1 MITSDLGRTVTMP
14 VGDQLKTEYLF
25 SLYGTPVRYLTSSS
39 RLAAPVEELLRHFR
53 RDTLDEVTP
62 LTVRFHAVK
71 NRAAIPLVLSP
82 EARHLI
88 SGTDVAA
95 EGRPEH
101 DLPYVVSQAGGRLL
115 IDFADAGLFMI
126 EGAYGRAEGYL
137 LKPERMP
144 ANLIEYLF
152 HLTLVQLL
160 RHRELYTIH
169 ATALEWQGRGILIPG
184 NSGRGKTTSF
194 ISLLRAGYR
203 YLSDDHPL
211 IRDAGDHV
219 ELLPFPIK
227 INVTED
233 TIAFFPELRNAPE
246 QVLQRQPSFHKR
258 GFYAEELYRTE
269 IGACCRPDLILFPQ
283 VVDAAQSHLER
294 LPKSRALQLVL
305 PQALLVYD
313 QEVARRE
320 FHVWAKLVQ
329 QADCYRLH
337 FGRDL
342 LDLPKLIT
350 PLLGQ
355 AQ

>member
-1 MITSDLGRTVTMP
+1 MITSDLGRIVTMP
-14 VGDQLKTEYLF
+14 VADQPKTEYLF
-25 SLYGTPVRYLTSSS
+25 SIYGTPVRYITSSS
-39 RLAAPVEELLRHFR
+39 LLAAPVEELLRHFR
-53 RDTLDEVTP
+53 RNSLDDSVP
-62 LTVRFHAVK
+62 LTLSFQAVQ
-71 NRAAIPLVLSP
+71 NRAAIPLTLSSS
-82 EARHLI
+82 AHQLS
-88 SGTDVAA
+88 SGSAA
-95 EGRPEH
+95 VGERSATGLPCEVIH
-101 DLPYVVSQAGGRLL
+101 DGGRLIAAL
-115 IDFADAGLFMI
+115 SDVGILVIDGVQ
-126 EGAYGRAEGYL
+126 GRADGYL
-137 LKPERMP
+137 IRPQMMP
-144 ANLIEYLF
+144 TSLIEYLF
-152 HLTLVQLL
+152 HLALIELL

-203 YLSDDHPL
+203 YVSDDHPL

-227 INVTED
+227 INVTEE
-233 TIAFFPELRNAPE
+233 TIAFFPELRHAPGH
-246 QVLQRQPSFHKR
+246 VLQRQPGFHKR

-269 IGACCRPDLILFPQ
+269 IGACCRPALVLFPQ

-294 LPKSRALQLVL
+294 LPKSHALQLVL

-320 FHVWAKLVQ
+320 FHVWAKLVK

-342 LDLPKLIT
+342 LDLPQLIT
-350 PLLGQ
+350 PLLEQ
-355 AQ
+355 VHS

>member
-1 MITSDLGRTVTMP
+1 MTRDLRCTVSMP
-14 VGDQLKTEYLF
+14 VADPPKTEYLF
-25 SLYGTPVRYLTSSS
+25 AIYGTSVRYITSSS
-39 RLAAPVEELLRHFR
+39 HLAAPVEELLRHFR
-53 RDTLDEVTP
+53 RDALEEATP
-62 LTVRFHAVK
+62 LTVRFHAVQD
-71 NRAAIPLVLSP
+71 RAEIPLTLSP
-82 EARHLI
+82 AARHLA

-95 EGRPEH
+95 EGRPED
-101 DLPYVVSQAGGRLL
+101 DLPYVVSQDGGRLL
-115 IDFADAGLFMI
+115 IDFAEAGLFMI

-152 HLTLVQLL
+152 HLTLIELL
-160 RHRELYTIH
+160 RHQRLYTIH
-169 ATALEWQGRGILIPG
+169 ATALEWHGRGVLIPG

-227 INVTED
+227 INVTKE
-233 TIAFFPELRNAPE
+233 TIAFFPELHNAPE
-246 QVLQRQPSFHKR
+246 QVLQRQPGFHKR
-258 GFYAEELYRTE
+258 GFYAEELYHTE
-269 IGACCRPDLILFPQ
+269 IGGSCRPALVLFPQ

-294 LPKSRALQLVL
+294 LPKSQALQLIL

-320 FHVWAKLVQ
+320 FHVLAKLVQ
-329 QADCYRLH
+329 QANCYRLH
-337 FGRDL
+337 FGRDI

-350 PLLGQ
+350 PLLEQ

>member
-1 MITSDLGRTVTMP
+1 MLVADPS
-14 VGDQLKTEYLF
+14 KTEYLF
-25 SLYGTPVRYLTSSS
+25 SMYGTAVRYITSSS
-39 RLAAPVEELLRHFR
+39 LLAAPVEELLRHFR
-53 RDTLDEVTP
+53 QNSLDESVP
-62 LTVRFHAVK
+62 LTLSFQAVQD
-71 NRAAIPLVLSP
+71 RAEIPPILSSA
-82 EARHLI
+82 ARHLC
-88 SGTDVAA
+88 SGTGVPAG
-95 EGRPEH
+95 GRPE
-101 DLPYVVSQAGGRLL
+101 DELPYAVSQGCGRLL
-115 IDFADAGLFMI
+115 IDFAEVGVFII

-137 LKPERMP
+137 LKPERMS

-152 HLTLVQLL
+152 HLTLIELL
-160 RHRELYTIH
+160 RHRRLYTIH
-169 ATALEWQGRGILIPG
+169 ATALEWHGRGVLIPG

-203 YLSDDHPL
+203 CLSDDHPL
-211 IRDAGDHV
+211 IRADEDHI

-227 INVTED
+227 INVTKE

-246 QVLQRQPSFHKR
+246 HVLKVQPGFHKR

-269 IGACCRPDLILFPQ
+269 IGACCRPALVLFPQ

-313 QEVARRE
+313 QNVARQE
-320 FHVWAKLVQ
+320 FQVLAKLVQ

-337 FGRDL
+337 FGRDI

-350 PLLGQ
+350 PLLEQ